1 MSIGVNSFGTNLVIR
16 FGITEYTKYRDQKER
31 DLLRVI
37 PVHSAKRAQNE
48 QNQEISRKTILL
60 IGKPNIIGVTP
71 LPPVS
76 SIPIPKNLKRTRP
89 GPKCSIQ

>member
-1 MSIGVNSFGTNLVIR
+1 MSIGVNFFGTNLVIR

-60 IGKPNIIGVTP
+60 IGKPNIIGHFRVVFCLCFKTSP
-71 LPPVS
+71 SAKPF
-76 SIPIPKNLKRTRP
+76 I
-89 GPKCSIQ
+89 